1 MNSESI
7 ELDIDALHAVTHY
20 AHWVPALRGISEEY
34 IARNYPGW
42 QWNEIV
48 PFLLREGVLTKQLDQ
63 SQLIQL
69 RNGISISQTIEG
81 VVITRT
87 KKGLKVTIKKFNSIS
102 RTGSSPQSP

>member
-20 AHWVPALRGISEEY
+20 AHWIPALKGISEEY

-69 RNGISISQTIEG
+69 RNGISISQRIER

-87 KKGLKVTIKKFNSIS
+87 KKRLKLPIKKSHS
-102 RTGSSPQSP
+102 MSKVRS

>member
-34 IARNYPGW
+34 VARNYPGW
-42 QWNEIV
+42 EWNEIV
-48 PFLLREGVLTKQLDQ
+48 PFLLREGILSKQLDQ
-63 SQLIQL
+63 SQVIQL
-69 RNGISISQTIEG
+69 RQGISISRTIER

-87 KKGLKVTIKKFNSIS
+87 KKGLKVSIKKSKSIS
-102 RTGSSPQSP
+102 MTRS